1 MEIYKAAVIGTGSV
15 LLGLFFKNCREEYAL
30 YISLAAGILIL
41 GLAVGRL
48 GELLDTVKLMQKQ
61 LGLEESYLRILLKM
75 LAVTYIAQFA
85 SAICKDSGNSAIA
98 GQIDLFARLT
108 LAALGVPVFTALI
121 SLITGILTV

>member
-1 MEIYKAAVIGTGSV
+1 MKIYKAAVIGTGSV
-15 LLGLFFKNCREEYAL
+15 LLGLFLKNCREEYAL

-98 GQIDLFARLT
+98 GQIDL
-108 LAALGVPVFTALI
+108 
-121 SLITGILTV
+121 

>member
-1 MEIYKAAVIGTGSV
+1 M
-15 LLGLFFKNCREEYAL
+15 
-30 YISLAAGILIL
+30 
-41 GLAVGRL
+41 GRL

>member
-1 MEIYKAAVIGTGSV
+1 
-15 LLGLFFKNCREEYAL
+15 
-30 YISLAAGILIL
+30 
-41 GLAVGRL
+41 
-48 GELLDTVKLMQKQ
+48 MQKQ